1 MTDESKIP
9 ENIDDAVTDQDEKLA
24 AAKAAASKIG
34 GPRKRTPK
42 QLAAERATQKMKEAV
57 DKAKAAQ
64 EAAAEA
70 RKPKKGIVQ
79 VRSLFIRAD
88 HSPKS
93 QSVGGL
99 VFGNEVEVFET
110 FVDGDDTWARIGENQ
125 WAAMIYN
132 GETYIKIEE

>member
-9 ENIDDAVTDQDEKLA
+9 ENIDDAVTDQEEKLA
-24 AAKAAASKIG
+24 AAKAAAGMIG
-34 GPRKRTPK
+34 KPKRPRARLT
-42 QLAAERATQKMKEAV
+42 AAERAAKLMKETV

-88 HSPKS
+88 HSAKS

-99 VFGNEVEVFET
+99 VYGNEVEVFET